1 MLTDTLRAMVKNPF
15 QESFDTTLMENGKRC
30 QNIKF
35 FFLSHK
41 AFFK

>member
-1 MLTDTLRAMVKNPF
+1 MLMDALRAMFNNPF

-35 FFLSHK
+35 FFS
-41 AFFK
+41 FP